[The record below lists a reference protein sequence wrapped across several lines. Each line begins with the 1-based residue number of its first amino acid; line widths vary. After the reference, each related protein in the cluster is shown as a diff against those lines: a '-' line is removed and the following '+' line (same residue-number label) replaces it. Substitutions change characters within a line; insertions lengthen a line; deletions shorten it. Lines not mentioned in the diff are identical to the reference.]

1 MATAKRYGVFQ
12 RRDPTVEVFGHGCE
26 SKAQLDQWVANM
38 PGFFVGMTAIEDEDL
53 LCPINRVIPA
63 PE

>member
-26 SKAQLDQWVANM
+26 SKAQLDDFVANM
-38 PGFFVGMTAIEDEDL
+38 PGMFVGMVQITPEDEAHGY
-53 LCPINRVIPA
+53 IAA